1 MFLSLF
7 WKKDQSP
14 VLKTF
19 SKARKK
25 DDDFYEIS
33 PTTDDCDITFLSP
46 SAASDQRP
54 SGDVYLVSM
63 TGDRKF
69 FHFYLVL

>member
-1 MFLSLF
+1 MSHEGRWVSEAF
-7 WKKDQSP
+7 
-14 VLKTF
+14 VTV
-19 SKARKK
+19 
-25 DDDFYEIS
+25 
-33 PTTDDCDITFLSP
+33 TFLSP

-69 FHFYLVL
+69 FHFYLVLWLIFSVYLQAETIYEVMKK